1 MCSALGFKLGK
12 TWEGYVTELPKLP
25 WTSIY
30 LTSLELEDY
39 GELEDRIRYA
49 IYYGPYGLK
58 CKDSS
63 AMKIDSQVEVQCTE
77 TVVRKEEQPMDLDL
91 IINNIQNNL
100 CFQK

>member
-12 TWEGYVTELPKLP
+12 TWEAYVTELPKLP

-58 CKDSS
+58 CKDPS
-63 AMKIDSQVEVQCTE
+63 AMRIDSQVEVQCTE

-100 CFQK
+100 CF